1 MRKRTKARECAL
13 QILYQ
18 IDIRKDPPEE
28 LISEFWETEE
38 AESEVKDFAEA
49 LVKGTV
55 TNTKKIDEVISKYA
69 SNWKL
74 NRMAIID
81 RNVLRMATYEL
92 LFCEDIPPKVSIN
105 EAVDLAK
112 KFGDMESGKFV
123 NGILDKINKV
133 AINGILDRIK
143 KEVINGKTG

>member
-18 IDIRKDPPEE
+18 VDIRKDPPEK
-28 LISEFWETEE
+28 LIAEFWETEE
-38 AESEVKDFAEA
+38 VESEVKDFAEA
-49 LVKGTV
+49 LVKGAV
-55 TNTKKIDEVISKYA
+55 ANTRKIDEMISKYA

-74 NRMAIID
+74 SRMAVID
-81 RNVLRMATYEL
+81 RNVLRLATYEL

-112 KFGDMESGKFV
+112 KFGDIESGKFV
-123 NGILDKINKV
+123 NGILDRINKEE
-133 AINGILDRIK
+133 ATG
-143 KEVINGKTG
+143 GKTG

>member
-18 IDIRKDPPEE
+18 VDIRKDLPEK
-28 LISEFWETEE
+28 LAAEFWETQE
-38 AESEVKDFAEA
+38 AEPEVRDFAESI
-49 LVKGTV
+49 VKGAV
-55 TNTKKIDEVISKYA
+55 ANAKKIDETISKYA

-74 NRMAIID
+74 NRMAVID
-81 RNVLRMATYEL
+81 RNVLRLSAYEL
-92 LFCEDIPPKVSIN
+92 LFCKDIPPKVSIN

-123 NGILDKINKV
+123 NGILDRINKEKV
-133 AINGILDRIK
+133 AG
-143 KEVINGKTG
+143 GKVR

>member
-18 IDIRKDPPEE
+18 VDIRKDPFEK
-28 LISEFWETEE
+28 LAAEFWETQEVE
-38 AESEVKDFAEA
+38 PEVRNFAESI
-49 LVKGTV
+49 VKGAV
-55 TNTKKIDEVISKYA
+55 ANAKKIDETISRYA

-74 NRMAIID
+74 NRMAVID
-81 RNVLRMATYEL
+81 RNVLRLSTYEL
-92 LFCEDIPPKVSIN
+92 LFCKDIPPKVSIN

-123 NGILDKINKV
+123 NGILDRINKEKV
-133 AINGILDRIK
+133 AG
-143 KEVINGKTG
+143 GKVR

>member
-18 IDIRKDPPEE
+18 IDIRKDPPEK
-28 LISEFWETEE
+28 LIAEFWEAEE
-38 AESEVKDFAEA
+38 TESEVKDFTEMI
-49 LVKGTV
+49 VKGTV
-55 TNTKKIDEVISKYA
+55 ANTKKIDEVISKYA

-74 NRMAIID
+74 NRMAVID
-81 RNVLRMATYEL
+81 RNVLRLATYEL

-123 NGILDKINKV
+123 NGILDRINKEE
-133 AINGILDRIK
+133 AGR
-143 KEVINGKTG
+143 GKTG

>member
-18 IDIRKDPPEE
+18 IDITKDSPDN
-28 LISEFWETEE
+28 LLSAFWEDKKT
-38 AESEVKDFAEA
+38 ESEVRDFATA

-55 TNTKKIDEVISKYA
+55 ENMQKIDDIITKYA

-74 NRMAIID
+74 KRMAVVD
-81 RNVLRMATYEL
+81 RNVLRLSTYEL
-92 LFCEDIPPKVSIN
+92 LYREDIPPKVAIN

-112 KFGDMESGKFV
+112 KYGDVDSGKFV
-123 NGILDKINKV
+123 NGV
-133 AINGILDRIK
+133 LDRIN
-143 KEVINGKTG
+143 KEEATHGKVG

>member
-28 LISEFWETEE
+28 LIAEFWETEE
-38 AESEVKDFAEA
+38 AESEVKDFAEV

-74 NRMAIID
+74 NRMAVID

-133 AINGILDRIK
+133 AING
-143 KEVINGKTG
+143 KTG

>member
-18 IDIRKDPPEE
+18 IDIRKDPPEK
-28 LISEFWETEE
+28 LIAEFWDAEE
-38 AESEVKDFAEA
+38 IESEVRDFAEA
-49 LVKGTV
+49 LVKGAV
-55 TNTKKIDEVISKYA
+55 TNTKKIDEVISKCA

-74 NRMAIID
+74 SRMAVID
-81 RNVLRMATYEL
+81 RNVLRLAAYEL

-123 NGILDKINKV
+123 NGILDRINKDG
-133 AINGILDRIK
+133 AGHAPNKIHK
-143 KEVINGKTG
+143 